1 MKNLLKILFL
11 CLIIISPIIFS
22 GCSGASG
29 EEEPEEE
36 SKINIVTSIFPIS
49 EIAEKVGSEKVA
61 VTNITPIGVGPH
73 DYEPTP
79 KEVILLNKADLV
91 ILNGAGMESW
101 SEDIVS
107 NLKEKNIPVLILAD
121 HVSTLIEHEEG
132 NSEENNHHHHGKYD
146 PHFLIDPVIYMEEID
161 SVTNTIIGIDPENS
175 DYYKENSKAYSEKI
189 LELHQTL
196 SSELSNCRIRTIVTN
211 HEAFNYFAKR
221 YGLELIAIA
230 GISPDVEPSS
240 KKLAELANLIEEKDV
255 KYIFTETLV
264 SPKFAQTLAEETG
277 AKTLILNPMGGL
289 TKDEVEEGKDY
300 IIVSRENLSN
310 LKTALECSK

>member
-1 MKNLLKILFL
+1 MKAFLKTLFL
-11 CLIIISPIIFS
+11 CLLIIPPIIFS
-22 GCSGASG
+22 GCNTS
-29 EEEPEEE
+29 PEEE
-36 SKINIVTSIFPIS
+36 KPEEEAKVNIVTSIFPIS
-49 EIAEKVGSEKVA
+49 EIAERVGGDKVT
-61 VTNITPIGVGPH
+61 VTNITPVGVEPH

-101 SEDIVS
+101 SEDIVT

-121 HVSTLIEHEEG
+121 HVSSLIEHEE
-132 NSEENNHHHHGKYD
+132 SHTEEEHHHGKYD
-146 PHFLIDPVIYMEEID
+146 PHFLIDPIIYMEEID
-161 SVTNTIIGIDPENS
+161 SITQAMIGISPENA
-175 DYYKENSKAYSEKI
+175 DYYKENSKTYSEEI
-189 LELHQTL
+189 LELHQTFSSDL
-196 SSELSNCRIRTIVTN
+196 STCTNRTIITN

-240 KKLAELANLIEEKDV
+240 KKLAELANLVEEKGI

-264 SPKFAQTLAEETG
+264 SPKFAQTIAEETG
-277 AKTLILNPMGGL
+277 AKTLILNPMEGL
-289 TKDEVEEGKDY
+289 TKDEIEEGKDY
-300 IIVSRENLSN
+300 VIVSKENLSN